1 MEAQLV
7 NLRRQLFE
15 AKDSVIDTLSEQFS
29 KKMRDMQRAFTQ
41 DQVMK
46 AKLS

>member
-15 AKDSVIDTLSEQFS
+15 AKDSVIDTLSE
-29 KKMRDMQRAFTQ
+29 
-41 DQVMK
+41 
-46 AKLS
+46 